1 MKLYAV
7 CDKCKSDISFW
18 TWNINQI
25 DFKKSKNEW
34 IPLTCKRCNH
44 MEKYHIDTI
53 SARESKVALI
63 VGLTIF
69 LVGTP
74 LLFIFLWDY
83 LFKTNNVYTILGLV
97 TPLIVPSLIYGIISK
112 NDLKRVRNFN
122 RS

>member
-7 CDKCKSDISFW
+7 CIKCKSDIPFW
-18 TWNINQI
+18 TWNVHRT
-25 DFKKSKNEW
+25 DFKKSNNEW
-34 IPLTCKRCNH
+34 ITLNCKKCNH
-44 MEKYHIDTI
+44 KDKYHIDTI

-63 VGLTIF
+63 SGLTIF

-83 LFKTNNVYTILGLV
+83 LFTTNNIYTIFGLV
-97 TPLIVPSLIYGIISK
+97 APLIIPSLIYGIISK
-112 NDLKRVRNFN
+112 NDLQRVRNFN

>member
-7 CDKCKSDISFW
+7 CNECKSEISFW
-18 TWNINQI
+18 TWNVNRI

-34 IPLTCKRCNH
+34 IPLLCKNCNRE
-44 MEKYHIDTI
+44 EKYHIDTI
-53 SARESKVALI
+53 SAKESKVALI
-63 VGLTIF
+63 VGLILL

-83 LFKTNNVYTILGLV
+83 LFEFNNVYTIFGLV
-97 TPLIVPSLIYGIISK
+97 TPLIIPGLIYRVISK
-112 NDLKRVRNFN
+112 NDLQRVRNFN